1 MEIRQI
7 RPEER
12 AEYGRLCSLCF
23 TYPYRDESAD
33 IAVETE
39 TQQRQYRGAFDDQ
52 GKLCSGMIQLDMGCH
67 FHGHEV
73 KLLGIGGVVSHPG
86 HRNAGGIRA
95 LFEEGL
101 PRARR
106 EGYVFSALYP
116 FSHAYY
122 RKFGYELAQVTREST
137 FDPRELRQDLRR
149 AAYTELVLPE
159 DESGR
164 EAVRQV
170 YEIYARERNF
180 SVHRDE
186 ARWKSKW
193 SGTPWEQLKY
203 LYLFRDAQENPIA
216 WWVGEI
222 EPRGERG
229 QLHLLDMAWINP
241 EGMEAIFAM
250 LRGGNEYRQVRMA
263 VPADL
268 ELRFLMREPHVL
280 QERTYC
286 NGMARVLDVRRALAL
301 LPAPVL
307 PGSFTV
313 KVADGQIPEN
323 NGTFRVLGDGL
334 ELRVEDAGDEQA
346 DLETDIG
353 GLTLL
358 ILGKMNLAEFAMMSR
373 GHVRR
378 TTPLMEALLIHRQTF
393 LYDPF

>member
-7 RPEER
+7 KPEER

-23 TYPYRDESAD
+23 TYPFRDESQA
-33 IAVETE
+33 IAGETE
-39 TQQRQYRGAFDDQ
+39 TQQRQYRGAFNEQ

-67 FHGHEV
+67 FGGQEV

-86 HRNAGGIRA
+86 YRNNGGIRA

-116 FSHAYY
+116 FSHIYY
-122 RKFGYELAQVTREST
+122 RKFGYELAQVSREAT
-137 FDPRELRQDLRR
+137 FDPRELRENLRR
-149 AAYTELVLPE
+149 AAHTELVLPE
-159 DESGR
+159 DETGR

-170 YEIYARERNF
+170 YERYARPRNL

-186 ARWKSKW
+186 ARWENKW
-193 SGTPWEQLKY
+193 GGTPWEQLKY
-203 LYLFRDAQENPIA
+203 LYLFRNAQGEPIA

-222 EPRGERG
+222 EPKGERG
-229 QLHLLDMAWINP
+229 QLHLLDMAWTDT

-250 LRGGNEYRQVRMA
+250 LRGGNEYRQVRMM
-263 VPADL
+263 VPEDL
-268 ELRFLMREPHVL
+268 ELRFLLREPHVL
-280 QERTYC
+280 QEKTYC
-286 NGMARVLDVRRALAL
+286 NGMARILDVRRALAL
-301 LPAPVL
+301 LPTPLL

-313 KVADGQIPEN
+313 KVTDGQIPEN
-323 NGTFRVLGDGL
+323 NGVFRVIGDGM
-334 ELRVEDAGDEQA
+334 ELRVETAQENEA

-358 ILGKMNLAEFAMMSR
+358 VLGKMDWAEFAMMGR
-373 GHVRR
+373 GKVQRANAFMKSLLVRR
-378 TTPLMEALLIHRQTF
+378 PTF
-393 LYDPF
+393 LYDAF